1 MDLNDLELRDEL
13 VRRAALDQNARRAV
27 NTSISSDGCAIGN
40 SPDEREAIRELEHVD
55 AQNTAWL
62 YGVVSSSGWPTRNR
76 VGDEA
81 ARAAW
86 LLVQHAD
93 HDPGFQKAC
102 LDQLGALADDDVD
115 RTLVAYLTDRVNLAH
130 GLPQTYGTQLE
141 NHDGTWR
148 PRTLEDPTNVDKR
161 RAAVGL
167 STLAEYL
174 DIFATGRHRRP
185 NTET

>member
-1 MDLNDLELRDEL
+1 MELDDLELRDEL
-13 VRRAALDQNARRAV
+13 VRRAALDQEARGALNKFINGAGSV
-27 NTSISSDGCAIGN
+27 IGN
-40 SPDEREAIRELEHVD
+40 SPHEREAIRELERVD
-55 AQNTAWL
+55 EQNTSWL
-62 YGVVSSSGWPTRNR
+62 LKVVSTIGWPTRSR

-93 HDPGFQKAC
+93 HDPVFQKTC
-102 LDQLGALADDDVD
+102 LDQLRTLADDDVD
-115 RTLVAYLTDRVNLAH
+115 QSLVAYLTDRVNLAH
-130 GLPQTYGTQLE
+130 GLPQTYGTQVE

-148 PRTLEDPTNVDKR
+148 PRTLEDPANVDQR

-174 DIFATGRHRRP
+174 DIFNSGRHRRP
-185 NTET
+185 NTEN

>member
-1 MDLNDLELRDEL
+1 M
-13 VRRAALDQNARRAV
+13 
-27 NTSISSDGCAIGN
+27 TSNYETSLCAGPRSIRTREAPVGVFMNSAGNAIGN
-40 SPDEREAIRELEHVD
+40 SPEEREAIRELELVD

-62 YGVVSSSGWPTRNR
+62 HEVVATGGWPTRNR

-93 HDPGFQKAC
+93 HDPAFQKTC
-102 LDQLGALADDDVD
+102 LDQFRTLGHDEVD
-115 RTLVAYLTDRVNLAH
+115 QSLVAYLTDRVNLAH
-130 GLPQTYGTQLE
+130 GLPQTYGTQVE

-148 PRTLEDPTNVDKR
+148 PRLLEDPANVDER

-167 STLAEYL
+167 PTLAEYL
-174 DIFATGRHRRP
+174 EIFTTGRYRRP
-185 NTET
+185 STET